1 MRIDY
6 TVVEECRKFVLTGG
20 VCATYSSTGRH
31 HSIFSQGRCQP
42 TNLLIS
48 DKDNIIYEAHRVA
61 GLRCVLNP
69 QVEFYVCTLRTEQ
82 LGDIS
87 LISKPDGNKAT
98 YVEVYFRDSCI
109 YQGSRRISFSS
120 LKKLQEAA
128 VSLCVEYQ
136 SDMRFAV

>member
-6 TVVEECRKFVLTGG
+6 TVVEECRKFILTDG

-98 YVEVYFRDSCI
+98 YMEVYFRDRCI

-120 LKKLQEAA
+120 LKKLQETA
-128 VSLCVEYQ
+128 VSLCIEYQ